1 MAASVFCQAVRGEIG
16 VAGCAGAR
24 VAIFGRAARRA
35 MIDPFRAADCGNDCD
50 TIAGQPESHR
60 LARIFGRPLPA
71 APPGLT
77 VLNVS
82 PHCFSARSW
91 SRPMVLSPAQCR
103 AATLSR
109 ARTIAA
115 VSVVALLAGCA
126 VGPDFATPPAPE
138 TKDYEVGGTPQPTV
152 ENAADAQQRFSMG
165 KKISGSWWQLFHSAQ
180 LDGVLQQAIAGNQ
193 TLVTAEAT
201 LAQAQQ
207 ATAQARGVLWPQV
220 DIGAGVQ
227 REQVSNGFLGAPGHT
242 PAFNLFTIG
251 PTVSYALD
259 PFGGN
264 RRRVEQQ
271 GAVADFQEYQLDAAY
286 LTLTGGA
293 ASQAVQIASVRAQ
306 IQAVEAIIADDQR
319 NLDLIGTQR
328 RAGEATQLDVQLA
341 ESQLAAD
348 RTLLPPLRQQ
358 VSVARHALA
367 ILVGKAPGDWAPPD
381 FDLAEFTLPQ
391 DLPVTLPSELVR
403 QRPDILASEAQ
414 LHAASAA
421 IGVAT
426 AQLYPNLTLS
436 ASFTQE
442 ALTTGTLFD
451 PASSVW
457 SVAAQLLAPVFHGGA
472 LRAQKQAAVDGFTGA
487 LATYKQT
494 VLTSFGQVADTLQAL
509 AHDAELLE
517 AQRRALESAETSLR
531 LTRTTFRYG
540 NVGILQVLDAQR
552 QAEQAR
558 LGYVRAQAQRY
569 FDSITLF
576 TAMGGGWQD
585 WHAQTAAVGTEAKPV
600 ADAR

>member
-1 MAASVFCQAVRGEIG
+1 VRSETGAPVLSRGAEGASTRYAIFRQGRTAPRPILSAPAIAVTIVTPLRASLGLSIWHAPLADRLQAASK
-16 VAGCAGAR
+16 
-24 VAIFGRAARRA
+24 
-35 MIDPFRAADCGNDCD
+35 
-50 TIAGQPESHR
+50 
-60 LARIFGRPLPA
+60 
-71 APPGLT
+71 LT
-77 VLNVS
+77 VSNVGS
-82 PHCFSARSW
+82 PCFQLAHGVRS
-91 SRPMVLSPAQCR
+91 MVLSSARCR
-103 AATLSR
+103 AATSSR
-109 ARTIAA
+109 TRAIAA

-126 VGPDFATPPAPE
+126 VGPDFVTPPAPQ

-152 ENAADAQQRFSMG
+152 ENSTEAQQQFAMG
-165 KKISGSWWQLFHSAQ
+165 KKVSGSWWQLFHSAQ
-180 LDGVLQQAIAGNQ
+180 LDGVLQQAVAGNQ
-193 TLVTAEAT
+193 TLVTAQAN

-207 ATAQARGVLWPQV
+207 GIAQASGALWPQV
-220 DIGAGVQ
+220 DIGAGAHRLRVNQ
-227 REQVSNGFLGAPGHT
+227 QAVGVPGPGPIVS
-242 PAFNLFTIG
+242 LFSIG
-251 PTVSYALD
+251 PTLSYAVD

-271 GAVADFQEYQLDAAY
+271 EATAQFQGYQLDAAY

-293 ASQAVQIASVRAQ
+293 ASQAVQIASARAQ
-306 IQAVEAIIADDQR
+306 IQAVNTIIADDER
-319 NLDLIGTQR
+319 NLELIRSQR
-328 RAGEATQLDVQLA
+328 RAGEATQMEVQLA

-421 IGVAT
+421 VGVAT
-426 AQLYPNLTLS
+426 AQLYPNLNLT

-442 ALTTGTLFD
+442 ALKPSKLFN
-451 PASSVW
+451 PAASIFDVG
-457 SVAAQLLAPVFHGGA
+457 VNLLAPVFHGGA
-472 LRAQKQAAVDGFTGA
+472 LRAQKQAAVDAFDGA

-494 VLTSFGQVADTLQAL
+494 VLTSFQQVADTLQAL
-509 AHDAELLE
+509 VHDAELLD
-517 AQRRALESAETSLR
+517 AQQRALQSAEESLR

-569 FDSITLF
+569 LDSITLF

-585 WHAQTAAVGTEAKPV
+585 WQAKTAAAKSDPKAASV
-600 ADAR
+600 AAAR

>member
-1 MAASVFCQAVRGEIG
+1 
-16 VAGCAGAR
+16 
-24 VAIFGRAARRA
+24 
-35 MIDPFRAADCGNDCD
+35 
-50 TIAGQPESHR
+50 
-60 LARIFGRPLPA
+60 
-71 APPGLT
+71 
-77 VLNVS
+77 
-82 PHCFSARSW
+82 
-91 SRPMVLSPAQCR
+91 MVLSSARCR

-109 ARTIAA
+109 ARAIAT
-115 VSVVALLAGCA
+115 VSAVALLTGCA
-126 VGPDFATPPAPE
+126 VGPDFVTPAAPQS
-138 TKDYEVGGTPQPTV
+138 KDYEVGGTPQPDV
-152 ENAADAQQRFSMG
+152 ENATEAQQHFAMG
-165 KKISGSWWQLFHSAQ
+165 KKVSGSWWQLFHSAQ
-180 LDGVLQQAIAGNQ
+180 LDSVLQQTIAGNQ
-193 TLVTAEAT
+193 TLVTAQAA

-207 ATAQARGVLWPQV
+207 GIAQASGALWPQV
-220 DIGAGVQ
+220 DIGAGAHRLRVNDAAVGVAQ
-227 REQVSNGFLGAPGHT
+227 QGPIV
-242 PAFNLFTIG
+242 NLFTIG
-251 PTVSYALD
+251 PTLSYAVD

-271 GAVADFQEYQLDAAY
+271 EALAQFQDYQLDAAY

-293 ASQAVQIASVRAQ
+293 ATQAVQLASARAQ
-306 IQAVEAIIADDQR
+306 IQAANVIIADDER
-319 NLDLIGTQR
+319 NLELVRTQR
-328 RAGEATQLDVQLA
+328 RAGEATQLEVELA
-341 ESQLAAD
+341 QSQLAAD

-367 ILVGKAPGDWAPPD
+367 TLVGKAPGEWAPPD

-421 IGVAT
+421 VGVAT

-442 ALTTGTLFD
+442 ALKPSKLFN
-451 PASSVW
+451 PASSIFDVG
-457 SVAAQLLAPVFHGGA
+457 ANLLAPVFHGGA
-472 LRAQKQAAVDGFTGA
+472 LRAQKQATVDAFNGA

-494 VLTSFGQVADTLQAL
+494 VLTSFQQVADTLQAL
-509 AHDAELLE
+509 AHDAELLD
-517 AQRRALESAETSLR
+517 AQRRALESAENSLR

-569 FDSITLF
+569 LDSITLF
-576 TAMGGGWQD
+576 TAMGGGWSD
-585 WHAQTAAVGTEAKPV
+585 WKAQTAANGMEAKP
-600 ADAR
+600 AAATR

>member
-1 MAASVFCQAVRGEIG
+1 
-16 VAGCAGAR
+16 
-24 VAIFGRAARRA
+24 
-35 MIDPFRAADCGNDCD
+35 
-50 TIAGQPESHR
+50 
-60 LARIFGRPLPA
+60 
-71 APPGLT
+71 
-77 VLNVS
+77 
-82 PHCFSARSW
+82 
-91 SRPMVLSPAQCR
+91 MVLSSARCR

-109 ARTIAA
+109 AREIAA

-126 VGPDFATPPAPE
+126 VGPDFVTPPAPE
-138 TKDYEVGGTPQPTV
+138 TKDYEVGGAPQPAV
-152 ENAADAQQRFSMG
+152 ENTTEAQQHFAMG
-165 KKISGSWWQLFHSAQ
+165 KKVSGSWWQLFHSAQ
-180 LDGVLQQAIAGNQ
+180 LDDVLQQAIAGNL
-193 TLVTAEAT
+193 TLVTAQAN

-207 ATAQARGVLWPQV
+207 NIAQASGALWPQV
-220 DIGAGVQ
+220 DLGAGVTRQ
-227 REQVSNGFLGAPGHT
+227 QVSEASLGIPAKT

-251 PTVSYALD
+251 PTLSYAVD

-271 GAVADFQEYQLDAAY
+271 QALAQFQDYQLDAAY
-286 LTLTGGA
+286 LTLTGNA
-293 ASQAVQIASVRAQ
+293 ASLAVQIASARGQ
-306 IQAVEAIIADDQR
+306 IQAVNTIIADDER
-319 NLDLIGTQR
+319 NLELIRAQR
-328 RAGEATQLDVQLA
+328 RAGEATQLEVQLA

-358 VSVARHALA
+358 ESVARHALA
-367 ILVGKAPGDWAPPD
+367 ILVGKAPGDLAPPN
-381 FDLAEFTLPQ
+381 FELAEFTLPQ
-391 DLPVTLPSELVR
+391 DLPVSLPSELVR

-414 LHAASAA
+414 LHAASASV
-421 IGVAT
+421 GVAT

-436 ASFTQE
+436 ASFTQQ

-457 SVAAQLLAPVFHGGA
+457 SIGAQLLAPVFHGGA
-472 LRAQKQAAVDGFTGA
+472 LMAQKRATVDAFNGA

-494 VLTSFGQVADTLQAL
+494 VLTSFQQVADTLQGL
-509 AHDAELLE
+509 AHDAELLD
-517 AQRRALESAETSLR
+517 AQQRALESAEESLR

-569 FDSITLF
+569 LDSITLF

-585 WHAQTAAVGTEAKPV
+585 WQARSAAAGSEAKAVSV
-600 ADAR
+600 AR

>member
-1 MAASVFCQAVRGEIG
+1 
-16 VAGCAGAR
+16 
-24 VAIFGRAARRA
+24 
-35 MIDPFRAADCGNDCD
+35 
-50 TIAGQPESHR
+50 
-60 LARIFGRPLPA
+60 
-71 APPGLT
+71 
-77 VLNVS
+77 
-82 PHCFSARSW
+82 
-91 SRPMVLSPAQCR
+91 MVLSSARCR

-109 ARTIAA
+109 AHAIAA
-115 VSVVALLAGCA
+115 VSVAALLAGCA
-126 VGPDFATPPAPE
+126 VGPDFVAPQAPA
-138 TKDYEVGGTPQPTV
+138 TKDYEFGGMPQPSV
-152 ENAADAQQRFSMG
+152 ENAAEAQQHFSMG
-165 KKISGSWWQLFHSAQ
+165 KKISGDWWQLFHSPQ

-193 TLVTAEAT
+193 TLVTAQAT
-201 LAQAQQ
+201 VAQAQQ
-207 ATAQARGVLWPQV
+207 GIAQASGALWPQV
-220 DIGAGVQ
+220 DLAAGAHRERINLASVGV
-227 REQVSNGFLGAPGHT
+227 NAPS
-242 PAFNLFTIG
+242 PIINLFSIG
-251 PTVSYALD
+251 PTLSYAVD

-271 GAVADFQEYQLDAAY
+271 EAVTQFQAYQLDAAY

-293 ASQAVQIASVRAQ
+293 ATQAVQIASARAQ
-306 IQAVEAIIADDQR
+306 LQAVDAIIADDER
-319 NLDLIGTQR
+319 NLDLVSSQR
-328 RAGEATQLDVQLA
+328 KAGEATQLEVQLA
-341 ESQLAAD
+341 ESQLATD

-358 VSVARHALA
+358 ISVARHALA

-421 IGVAT
+421 VGVAT

-442 ALTTGTLFD
+442 SLKPSTLFN
-451 PASSVW
+451 PAASIFDVG
-457 SVAAQLLAPVFHGGA
+457 ANLLAPVFHGGA
-472 LRAQKQAAVDGFTGA
+472 LRAQKQAAVDAFDGA
-487 LATYKQT
+487 LATYRQT

-569 FDSITLF
+569 LDSITLF
-576 TAMGGGWQD
+576 TAMGGGWRD
-585 WHAQTAAVGTEAKPV
+585 WQAQIASAGMEAKPG
-600 ADAR
+600 ATR

>member
-1 MAASVFCQAVRGEIG
+1 MV
-16 VAGCAGAR
+16 
-24 VAIFGRAARRA
+24 
-35 MIDPFRAADCGNDCD
+35 
-50 TIAGQPESHR
+50 
-60 LARIFGRPLPA
+60 
-71 APPGLT
+71 LT
-77 VLNVS
+77 
-82 PHCFSARSW
+82 SAR
-91 SRPMVLSPAQCR
+91 CR

-109 ARTIAA
+109 GHAIAA
-115 VSVVALLAGCA
+115 VSAVALLAGCA
-126 VGPDFATPPAPE
+126 VGPDFVAPQAPP
-138 TKDYEVGGTPQPTV
+138 TKDYEFGGMPQPGV
-152 ENAADAQQRFSMG
+152 ENAADPQQRFSMG
-165 KKISGSWWQLFHSAQ
+165 QKISGDWWQLFHSAQ

-193 TLVTAEAT
+193 TLVTAQANV
-201 LAQAQQ
+201 AQAQQ
-207 ATAQARGVLWPQV
+207 GIAQASGALWPQV
-220 DIGAGVQ
+220 DFAAGAH
-227 REQVSNGFLGAPGHT
+227 RERVNLAAVGINGQSQAPII
-242 PAFNLFTIG
+242 NLFSIG
-251 PTVSYALD
+251 PTLSYAVD

-271 GAVADFQEYQLDAAY
+271 EATTQFQEYQLDAAY

-293 ASQAVQIASVRAQ
+293 ATQAVQIASARAQ
-306 IQAVEAIIADDQR
+306 IQAVGAIIADDER
-319 NLDLIGTQR
+319 NLALVSSQR
-328 RAGEATQLDVQLA
+328 QAGEATQLEVQLA

-367 ILVGKAPGDWAPPD
+367 ILVGQAPGDWAPPD

-421 IGVAT
+421 VGVAT
-426 AQLYPNLTLS
+426 AQLYPNLTLT

-442 ALTTGTLFD
+442 ALKPSTLFN
-451 PASSVW
+451 PASSLFDVG
-457 SVAAQLLAPVFHGGA
+457 ANLLAPVFHGGA
-472 LRAQKQAAVDGFTGA
+472 LRAQKQAAVDAFDAA

-569 FDSITLF
+569 LDSITLF
-576 TAMGGGWQD
+576 TAMGGGWREWQ
-585 WHAQTAAVGTEAKPV
+585 AQTVAAGTEAKPS
-600 ADAR
+600 ATR

>member
-1 MAASVFCQAVRGEIG
+1 
-16 VAGCAGAR
+16 
-24 VAIFGRAARRA
+24 
-35 MIDPFRAADCGNDCD
+35 
-50 TIAGQPESHR
+50 
-60 LARIFGRPLPA
+60 
-71 APPGLT
+71 
-77 VLNVS
+77 
-82 PHCFSARSW
+82 
-91 SRPMVLSPAQCR
+91 MVLSSAARCH
-103 AATLSR
+103 AATSSR
-109 ARTIAA
+109 ARAIAA

-126 VGPDFATPPAPE
+126 VGPDFVTPPAPE

-152 ENAADAQQRFSMG
+152 ENTSETQQHFDMG
-165 KKISGSWWQLFHSAQ
+165 KKVSGRWWQLFHSPQ
-180 LDGVLQQAIAGNQ
+180 LDDVLQQAIAGNQ
-193 TLVTAEAT
+193 TLATAQAN

-207 ATAQARGVLWPQV
+207 GIAQASGALWPQV
-220 DIGAGVQ
+220 DIGAGAHRQ
-227 REQVSNGFLGAPGHT
+227 RVNNQLVGIPQQGPII
-242 PAFNLFTIG
+242 NLFTIG
-251 PTVSYALD
+251 PTLSYAVD

-271 GAVADFQEYQLDAAY
+271 EALAQFQGYQLDAAY

-293 ASQAVQIASVRAQ
+293 ATQAVQIASARAQ
-306 IQAVEAIIADDQR
+306 IQAVDVIIADDER
-319 NLDLIGTQR
+319 NLELIRSQR
-328 RAGEATQLDVQLA
+328 KVGEATQLEVQLA

-348 RTLLPPLRQQ
+348 HTLLPPLRQQ
-358 VSVARHALA
+358 ESVARHALA

-381 FDLAEFTLPQ
+381 FELAEFTLPQ

-421 IGVAT
+421 VGVAT

-442 ALTTGTLFD
+442 ALKPSTLFN
-451 PASSVW
+451 PASSIFDIG
-457 SVAAQLLAPVFHGGA
+457 ANLLAPVFHGGT
-472 LRAQKQAAVDGFTGA
+472 LRAQKQATVDAFDGA

-509 AHDAELLE
+509 AHDAELLD
-517 AQRRALESAETSLR
+517 AQQRALQSAEESLR
-531 LTRTTFRYG
+531 LTRTTFHYG

-576 TAMGGGWQD
+576 TAMGGGWRD
-585 WHAQTAAVGTEAKPV
+585 WQAQTAAAATEAKPAAV
-600 ADAR
+600 TR

>member
-1 MAASVFCQAVRGEIG
+1 
-16 VAGCAGAR
+16 
-24 VAIFGRAARRA
+24 
-35 MIDPFRAADCGNDCD
+35 
-50 TIAGQPESHR
+50 
-60 LARIFGRPLPA
+60 
-71 APPGLT
+71 
-77 VLNVS
+77 
-82 PHCFSARSW
+82 
-91 SRPMVLSPAQCR
+91 MVLTSAQCR
-103 AATLSR
+103 AATLPR
-109 ARTIAA
+109 ARAIAA
-115 VSVVALLAGCA
+115 ASVVALLAGCA

-152 ENAADAQQRFSMG
+152 ENAGDAQQHFNMG
-165 KKISGSWWQLFHSAQ
+165 KKISGNWWQLFHSPQ

-193 TLVTAEAT
+193 TLVTAQAT
-201 LAQAQQ
+201 VAQAQQ
-207 ATAQARGVLWPQV
+207 GIAQASGALWPQV

-227 REQVSNGFLGAPGHT
+227 RERVNLAAVGIGQSNAPII
-242 PAFNLFTIG
+242 NLFSIG
-251 PTVSYALD
+251 PTLSYAVD

-271 GAVADFQEYQLDAAY
+271 EAVTQFQEYQLDAAY

-293 ASQAVQIASVRAQ
+293 ATQAVQIASARAQ

-319 NLDLIGTQR
+319 NLDLIGSQR

-421 IGVAT
+421 VGVAT
-426 AQLYPNLTLS
+426 SQLYPNLTLN

-442 ALTTGTLFD
+442 AL
-451 PASSVW
+451 
-457 SVAAQLLAPVFHGGA
+457 
-472 LRAQKQAAVDGFTGA
+472 
-487 LATYKQT
+487 
-494 VLTSFGQVADTLQAL
+494 
-509 AHDAELLE
+509 
-517 AQRRALESAETSLR
+517 
-531 LTRTTFRYG
+531 
-540 NVGILQVLDAQR
+540 
-552 QAEQAR
+552 
-558 LGYVRAQAQRY
+558 
-569 FDSITLF
+569 
-576 TAMGGGWQD
+576 
-585 WHAQTAAVGTEAKPV
+585 KP
-600 ADAR
+600 